1 MRTIPINI
9 TYLDSLLKDEKYIDC
24 NFHHLVESLIGDKTN
39 PYGRLMIKVD
49 EFIGELIHYAE
60 TEAYPDEISSRG
72 LEIIDMLKHDLK
84 NTNYIVIK

>member
-1 MRTIPINI
+1 
-9 TYLDSLLKDEKYIDC
+9 
-24 NFHHLVESLIGDKTN
+24 
-39 PYGRLMIKVD
+39 MIKVD